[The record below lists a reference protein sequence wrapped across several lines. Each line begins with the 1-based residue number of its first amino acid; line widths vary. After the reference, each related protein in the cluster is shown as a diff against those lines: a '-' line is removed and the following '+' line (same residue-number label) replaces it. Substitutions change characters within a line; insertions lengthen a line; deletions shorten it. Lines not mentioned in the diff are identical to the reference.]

1 MQIIDGKLVAAKTR
15 EQIAKEVAEL
25 KSKGYDREIGLAVI
39 FVGNNPASEVY
50 VRNKI
55 KACEEVGIKSYLCK
69 LPEESTFEDVAD
81 TIEQLN
87 QNPDVSGMILQLP
100 IPKHLDENKLID
112 LIHPDKDVD
121 GCTAAQKGRLW
132 TGRDSLIACTP
143 YGVMKLLDFYG
154 IPLEGRNAVVIGR
167 SNLVG
172 KPMAQLLL
180 DRNCTVTLCH
190 SRTKN
195 LKEVTSSA
203 DIVVV
208 AIGKAKF
215 LKADMVKDGAVVI
228 DVGMDRD
235 ENGKLCGD
243 VDYADVAEKCSYIT
257 PVPGGVGPMTVTM
270 LIANTLQAYK
280 STDRKSVV

>member
-1 MQIIDGKLVAAKTR
+1 
-15 EQIAKEVAEL
+15 
-25 KSKGYDREIGLAVI
+25 

-69 LPEESTFEDVAD
+69 LPEESTFEDVAN
-81 TIEQLN
+81 TIKQLN
-87 QNPDVSGMILQLP
+87 ENPDVSGMILQLP

-112 LIHPDKDVD
+112 LIAPEKDVD
-121 GCTAAQKGRLW
+121 GCTAALKGRLW

-143 YGVMKLLDFYG
+143 YGVMKLLDFYN
-154 IPLEGRNAVVIGR
+154 IPLEGKNAVVVGR

-195 LKEVTSSA
+195 SKDITRGA

-215 LKADMVKDGAVVI
+215 LKADMVREGAVVV

-243 VDYADVAEKCSYIT
+243 VDFESVSPKCSYIT

-270 LIANTLQAYK
+270 LIANTLQTYK
-280 STDRKSVV
+280 NSCLK

>member
-1 MQIIDGKLVAAKTR
+1 MQIIDGKLVAKTTR
-15 EQIAKEVAEL
+15 ESIAKEVEEL
-25 KSKGYDREIGLAVI
+25 KSRGFKRKIGLAVI
-39 FVGNNPASEVY
+39 LVGNDPASEVY

-55 KACEEVGIKSYLCK
+55 KACEEVGIDSYLCR
-69 LPEESTFEDVAD
+69 LPDESTFEDVAD
-81 TIEQLN
+81 TIEKLN
-87 QNPDVSGMILQLP
+87 ENPDVSGIILQLP

-112 LIHPDKDVD
+112 LILPEKDVD

-143 YGVMKLLDFYG
+143 YGVMKLLDFYN
-154 IPLEGRNAVVIGR
+154 IPLCGKKAVVVGR

-180 DRNCTVTLCH
+180 DRNCTVTVCH
-190 SRTKN
+190 SRTEN
-195 LKEVTSSA
+195 LEEVTSDA

-243 VDYADVAEKCSYIT
+243 VDFANVADKCSYIT

-270 LIANTLQAYK
+270 LIANTLKAYRN
-280 STDRKSVV
+280 SIE

>member
-25 KSKGYDREIGLAVI
+25 KSTGYDREIGLAVI

-280 STDRKSVV
+280 STAK

>member
-257 PVPGGVGPMTVTM
+257 PVPGGVGPMTVTL

-280 STDRKSVV
+280 STVK

>member
-1 MQIIDGKLVAAKTR
+1 MQIIDGKLVARETR
-15 EQIAKEVAEL
+15 AQIANEVAEL
-25 KSKGYDREIGLAVI
+25 KAKGLKREIGLAVI

-69 LPEESTFEDVAD
+69 LPEESTFEDVAN
-81 TIEQLN
+81 TIKQLN
-87 QNPDVSGMILQLP
+87 ENPDVSGMILQLP

-112 LIHPDKDVD
+112 LIAPEKDVD
-121 GCTAAQKGRLW
+121 GCTAAQKGLLW

-143 YGVMKLLDFYG
+143 NGVLNLLDFYS
-154 IPLEGRNAVVIGR
+154 IPLEGKNAVVVGR

-195 LKEVTSSA
+195 LKDITSQA

-215 LKADMVKDGAVVI
+215 LKADMVREGAVVI

-235 ENGKLCGD
+235 ENGRLCGD
-243 VDYADVAEKCSYIT
+243 VDFESVSPKCSYIT

-270 LIANTLQAYK
+270 LIANTLQTYK
-280 STDRKSVV
+280 NSCND

>member
-172 KPMAQLLL
+172 KPMTQLLL
-180 DRNCTVTLCH
+180 DSNCTVTLCH

-280 STDRKSVV
+280 STAK

>member
-235 ENGKLCGD
+235 EAGKLCGD

-280 STDRKSVV
+280 STAK

>member
-257 PVPGGVGPMTVTM
+257 PVPGRVGPMTVTM

-280 STDRKSVV
+280 STAK

>member
-25 KSKGYDREIGLAVI
+25 KSNGYDREIGLAVI

-154 IPLEGRNAVVIGR
+154 ISLEGRNAVVIGR

-280 STDRKSVV
+280 STVK

>member
-121 GCTAAQKGRLW
+121 GCTTAQKGRLW

-280 STDRKSVV
+280 STAK

>member
-69 LPEESTFEDVAD
+69 LPDESTFEDVAD

-280 STDRKSVV
+280 STAK

>member
-235 ENGKLCGD
+235 ENGMLCGD
-243 VDYADVAEKCSYIT
+243 VDYADVAEKCSYIA

-280 STDRKSVV
+280 STAK

>member
-100 IPKHLDENKLID
+100 IPKHLDENELID

-280 STDRKSVV
+280 STAK

>member
-87 QNPDVSGMILQLP
+87 QNSDVSGMILQLP

-215 LKADMVKDGAVVI
+215 LKADVVKDGAVVI

-280 STDRKSVV
+280 STVK